1 MLSGWYAARAP
12 FGLATVVAVSRSAP
26 RDPGAAMAVGPGDE
40 VVGSVS
46 GGCVEG
52 AVFELAREVVA
63 SGEARLE
70 TFGYSDEDAFA
81 VGLTCGG
88 EITVLVRPVT
98 PEIDPAFGAVARSVA
113 AGEPVTVATVVEG
126 PGVRG
131 ATLAVWPEGV
141 GGGGADRGGAG
152 DVGGAG
158 IFGGRGTPGA
168 SGADSIIGTPGV
180 LGAHGSP
187 DVSGAHDASD
197 ALGTPGTPGTPG
209 ADSAPGAVG
218 APGSSDTLSSSDT
231 PSAPGTPRAPAP
243 PGTSDVL
250 GTTSTPDTS
259 NTLGTSSTP
268 GVSRISD
275 APDAPG
281 TLGTLGSTGLDVA
294 VTADARGELAL
305 GATGLRHYGPRGER
319 REDSVAVFLH
329 SFAPPPRMLVFGA
342 IDYAA
347 AVARIGDFL
356 GYRVTVCDARP
367 VFATPKRFP
376 AGVEVVVDWPHRY
389 LHGTDT
395 DERTVICVLTHD
407 PKFDVPLLE
416 EALRRPAAYI
426 GAMGSR
432 RTHDDRMRR
441 LLESGLSEGE
451 LGRLRS
457 PVGLD
462 LGARTPEE
470 VAVSVAAEIVALRW
484 GGTGAPL
491 TGAVGAI
498 HRPLR

>member
-1 MLSGWYAARAP
+1 MREILPVLSGWYGAGVP

-26 RDPGAAMAVGPGDE
+26 RSPGAAMAVGPDDE

-52 AVFELAREVVA
+52 AVFELAREVLA
-63 SGEARLE
+63 SGRARLE
-70 TFGYSDEDAFA
+70 RFGYSDADAFA

-88 EITVLVRPVT
+88 ELTVLVRPVV
-98 PEIDPAFGAVARSVA
+98 PARDPAFGVLAASVA
-113 AGEPVTVATVVEG
+113 AGEPVTLATVADG
-126 PGVRG
+126 PAALG
-131 ATLAVWPEGV
+131 ASLAVRP
-141 GGGGADRGGAG
+141 DR
-152 DVGGAG
+152 V
-158 IFGGRGTPGA
+158 T
-168 SGADSIIGTPGV
+168 
-180 LGAHGSP
+180 GS
-187 DVSGAHDASD
+187 
-197 ALGTPGTPGTPG
+197 LGTE
-209 ADSAPGAVG
+209 
-218 APGSSDTLSSSDT
+218 
-231 PSAPGTPRAPAP
+231 
-243 PGTSDVL
+243 
-250 GTTSTPDTS
+250 
-259 NTLGTSSTP
+259 
-268 GVSRISD
+268 
-275 APDAPG
+275 
-281 TLGTLGSTGLDVA
+281 GLDAA

-305 GATGLRHYGPRGER
+305 GATGLRHYGPRGQR
-319 REDSVAVFLH
+319 REDAVAVFLH

-367 VFATPKRFP
+367 VFATPSRFP
-376 AGVEVVVDWPHRY
+376 EGVEVVVDWPHRY
-389 LHGTDT
+389 LRGTGTD
-395 DERTVICVLTHD
+395 DRTVICVLTHD

-432 RTHDDRMRR
+432 RTHDDRRRR
-441 LLESGLSEGE
+441 LVEAGLGE
-451 LGRLRS
+451 AELSRLRS

-491 TGAVGAI
+491 TGTGGAI
-498 HRPLR
+498 HGRPPENPAK